1 MFFLIPTVIV
11 ALIAFRPY
19 DHHVAMGIGHS
30 QMGVCRGDGSWI
42 VEPGD
47 YKSFKTF
54 SQSDATDAGFL
65 RGTTRDGKV
74 GIVRCSD
81 GVWVIPPLYKDILTP
96 GTKAAMCKQNR
107 RWGVVSFDGK
117 PQTEFIFT
125 SAENAGDASGDSV
138 GAWIATLADGSKKVV
153 TEDGTVSDASSFVST
168 APKVTNAA
176 DRSEPAVHKTVCV
189 KKGGKWGLAGPDG
202 AIILPCDYDEAE
214 AVGPGDVDA
223 YVLKKHGWTLDSI
236 RGVVDKDYPA
246 LVWRTVW
253 VSVASAAICILLS
266 IPMAYTM
273 ARASQ
278 RMRSAMLML
287 TIIPFWTSFIIRI
300 FAWMQVLHTDGFLK
314 HALVWLRLIP
324 KDGTLMY
331 NMGAVL
337 LVMVYTSLPFAILP
351 LYAAAEKFDFSLMD
365 AAQDLGASRFRSVIA
380 TFLPGIRSGILYATL
395 MVLVPNLGCYITSEV
410 VGGTDCMLMGNRIK
424 ECAIDFRDLPHACAL
439 ALFLML
445 GVFLAL
451 LILYLVVRIRG
462 GREAVAE
469 MAKSAAESV
478 A

>member
-1 MFFLIPTVIV
+1 MTMKRQVAKDNAETGTVKSPRSWSKAVREGLLTLPSLGWLVVFFLIPTVIV

-19 DHHVAMGIGHS
+19 DHTVAMGIG
-30 QMGVCRGDGSWI
+30 
-42 VEPGD
+42 
-47 YKSFKTF
+47 K
-54 SQSDATDAGFL
+54 
-65 RGTTRDGKV
+65 
-74 GIVRCSD
+74 
-81 GVWVIPPLYKDILTP
+81 
-96 GTKAAMCKQNR
+96 
-107 RWGVVSFDGK
+107 
-117 PQTEFIFT
+117 
-125 SAENAGDASGDSV
+125 
-138 GAWIATLADGSKKVV
+138 
-153 TEDGTVSDASSFVST
+153 
-168 APKVTNAA
+168 
-176 DRSEPAVHKTVCV
+176 
-189 KKGGKWGLAGPDG
+189 
-202 AIILPCDYDEAE
+202 
-214 AVGPGDVDA
+214 
-223 YVLKKHGWTLDSI
+223 GWTLDSI
-236 RGVVDKDYPA
+236 RGVIDKDYPA

-253 VSVASAAICILLS
+253 VSVASAAICILLAV
-266 IPMAYTM
+266 PMAYTM

-278 RMRSAMLML
+278 RMRSAILML
-287 TIIPFWTSFIIRI
+287 TIVPFWTSFIIRI

-365 AAQDLGASRFRSVIA
+365 AAQDLGASRFRSVLA

-439 ALFLML
+439 ALFLMI
-445 GVFLAL
+445 GVLAAL
-451 LILYLVVRIRG
+451 FVIYLVVRIRG

-469 MAKSAAESV
+469 IAKSAAESV